1 MEESDRVAAA
11 ADSLY
16 AADPDEFMKLR
27 KTLVDDAR
35 RDGDAEAAKQ
45 ITALRKPTASA
56 AIVNRLAHTDA
67 KAMKRLHDLGE
78 KLRAAQDAL
87 DAGALRKLT
96 TERRSAVADLTDRAV
111 EVSAGNPSQAVR
123 DEVRATIEAAIA
135 DPEVAG
141 RLGRLQKAEHWS
153 GFGFDAGRGPT
164 LTLVRGGQDAAPAKT
179 AAKTAA
185 KKATPAEKRT
195 PPAERRKRQRTL
207 DRAKGEFDQADAEVT
222 ELEESEHAIQ
232 ELVRRLTAQL
242 AEVQKQLEDEKR
254 HLEDARRQLKRA
266 RTVRREAR
274 SALDRAARQV
284 DRIE

>member
-1 MEESDRVAAA
+1 MSDDRVDAA

-27 KTLVDDAR
+27 KTLADEAR
-35 RDGDAEAAKQ
+35 RSGDPEAAKQ

-56 AIVNRLAHTDA
+56 AIVNRLAHADA
-67 KAMKRLHDLGE
+67 KAMKRLRDLGE

-96 TERRSAVADLTDRAV
+96 AERRRAVADLTDRAV
-111 EVSAGNPSQAVR
+111 EVSDGTPSQAVR

-135 DPEVAG
+135 DPDVAG
-141 RLGRLQKAEHWS
+141 RLGRLQKAERWS
-153 GFGFDAGRGPT
+153 GFGFDAGPGPT
-164 LTLVRGGQDAAPAKT
+164 LTLVRGGKDAQAEQRERKPAKKAAPA
-179 AAKTAA
+179 
-185 KKATPAEKRT
+185 ERRT
-195 PPAERRKRQRTL
+195 PPAERRRLQRNL
-207 DRAKGEFDQADAEVT
+207 DRAQGEFDQADAEVT
-222 ELEESEHAIQ
+222 ELEESERAVQ

-242 AEVQKQLEDEKR
+242 AEVQKHLEDEKR

-274 SALDRAARQV
+274 SALDRATRQV